1 MHSCSPEP
9 PGTIGLAGG
18 GGGGGGCSLVIKH
31 LTRDRKRV
39 ADWSPGR
46 SGGIILTVS
55 FILPMTGST
64 LPMTGLTLLTTV
76 SNVSQVRFK
85 SCPIC

>member
-1 MHSCSPEP
+1 M
-9 PGTIGLAGG
+9 GGGAGG
-18 GGGGGGCSLVIKH
+18 EGGSLGGRGSLVVKH

-46 SGGIILTVS
+46 SGVVILTVS

-64 LPMTGLTLLTTV
+64 LPMTGFTLLTAV
-76 SNVSQVRFK
+76 GPH
-85 SCPIC
+85 CL